1 MVPPEEVGGDIC
13 QASFVCTQSVRY
25 LHIAS
30 YLIPTVACV
39 VGVVTVTVD
48 VRKPRFHGAGEL
60 AVNSVAGVE
69 RQPAGCKA
77 WSSHGVT

>member
-1 MVPPEEVGGDIC
+1 MVPPEEVGGDIR
-13 QASFVCTQSVRY
+13 QVSFVCTRNVRY
-25 LHIAS
+25 LHTAS

-48 VRKPRFHGAGEL
+48 VRKPRFHGVEEL

-69 RQPAGCKA
+69 HKPVGCKA

>member
-1 MVPPEEVGGDIC
+1 MMVPEEAGGDIC
-13 QASFVCTQSVRY
+13 QASFVCARNVRY

-48 VRKPRFHGAGEL
+48 VRKPRFHGVEEL
-60 AVNSVAGVE
+60 AVNGVAGVE
-69 RQPAGCKA
+69 RKPVGCKA